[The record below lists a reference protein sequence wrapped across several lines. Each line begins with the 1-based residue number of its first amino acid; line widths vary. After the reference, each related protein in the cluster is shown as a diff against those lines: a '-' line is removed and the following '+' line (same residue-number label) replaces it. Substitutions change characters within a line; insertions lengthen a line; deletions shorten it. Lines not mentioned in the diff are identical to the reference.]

1 MDLCTIYIVEG
12 KDIDPKSGARNE
24 RPESTYQ
31 FSIGSQEPFD
41 PKVATVCK
49 ARQDRHVADS
59 KEQFI
64 IQSRAASAQK

>member
-1 MDLCTIYIVEG
+1 MELCTIYIVEG
-12 KDIDPKSGARNE
+12 KDIDPKSGARKE

-31 FSIGSQEPFD
+31 FSIGSQEPFVR
-41 PKVATVCK
+41 KVATVCK

-64 IQSRAASAQK
+64 SQSRVALAKN